1 MRSNLFL
8 SLSACF
14 LLGACADHAGD
25 VLVTADNPPPP
36 INQPDGGALS
46 PNSQTAG
53 PTGPGQGPGSQSGT
67 GGAGAGGGGG
77 GAGGGG
83 GGGQPVPEPG
93 TLLLVGS
100 GLAGAAL
107 LRRRRQ
113 AKA

>member
-14 LLGACADHAGD
+14 LMAACADHAGD

-36 INQPDGGALS
+36 VNQPDNGALT
-46 PNSQTAG
+46 PNNQTG
-53 PTGPGQGPGSQSGT
+53 EQGPSGGSQ
-67 GGAGAGGGGG
+67 GGSGG
-77 GAGGGG
+77 GAGG